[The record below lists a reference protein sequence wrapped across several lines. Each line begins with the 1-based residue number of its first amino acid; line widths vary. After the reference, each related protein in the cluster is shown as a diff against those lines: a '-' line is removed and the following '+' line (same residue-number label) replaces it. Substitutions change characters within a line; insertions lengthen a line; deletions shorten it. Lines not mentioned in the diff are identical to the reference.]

1 MTEYDIHK
9 VLGIE
14 MEAYDRFYEQYGVQ
28 LHRDSKVRPGATRV
42 INRLIHSHQIH
53 FVTARAEKM
62 RDASLE
68 WLNRHR
74 MPMNSISLLASHD
87 KVQQAF
93 EFECDL
99 FIEDRYENAIQ
110 LANARFPV
118 I

>member
-1 MTEYDIHK
+1 
-9 VLGIE
+9 